1 MSADLIETFVAIG
14 LSEQKAKETLKN
26 DNVTQNL
33 KSAIEQVSCFIA
45 SRLDYSSRYI
55 HAMLSDIW

>member
-45 SRLDYSSRYI
+45 GRLG
-55 HAMLSDIW
+55 